1 MKYLLNK
8 IVKINNSLGKVVSQL
23 GSSGDVLVM
32 DTDTFDLVKVSSV
45 LSDLEVVENGQE
57 SSVEDFYDLLS
68 NNYFYD
74 DTIQELKLLDEGNK
88 TDKMMNMT
96 VSEAIRR
103 NVYLS
108 NLDDFD
114 YDKFF
119 FNIIKDYRL

>member
-23 GSSGDVLVM
+23 GSSGDVMVM
-32 DTDTFDLVKVSSV
+32 DEDTFDLVKVNSV
-45 LSDLEVVENGQE
+45 LSDLEIVENGQE
-57 SSVEDFYDLLS
+57 STVEDFYDLLS

-88 TDKMMNMT
+88 ADKLMDMT
-96 VSEAIRR
+96 ISEAVRR

-114 YDKFF
+114 SDKFF